1 MYNSR
6 NKKYFLFTIY
16 IFKENIYML
25 SEIELQKGVYT
36 QKALAEWIGICEK
49 TLTRNKTKYL
59 EELKEYAEYKVTES
73 GKVNILYVKIPVYVK
88 KDSNY
93 QKVKK

>member
-93 QKVKK
+93 

>member
-73 GKVNILYVKIPVYVK
+73 GK
-88 KDSNY
+88 S
-93 QKVKK
+93 